1 MLEYTARITSQEPVT
16 KEMRDDLSLAREAAL
31 NGQNALEDLSEEV
44 NTLSKDLSQKAD
56 TQTVVSNFEKFQRL
70 IIGRASKDDLET
82 SISNMLEVANKIQ
95 AQVCDMSVF
104 GISDSGYVDIK
115 EIETCPIYKGDNGSG
130 YSMNLPLKFQKK
142 QVRLTLRSDYDALK
156 RRVDSL
162 TARLSKL
169 EAETRITP
177 ITNCDLRKRG
187 STLYPRYGDWLLT
200 SDASDQYMSFSGLS
214 AEIGRSIYIQT
225 RKRVYLYSNN
235 HSFFGLSAAGNG
247 LSSNQ
252 WLESKTTYRFVRK
265 DAITWLVT
273 CSSSPYPWV

>member
-16 KEMRDDLSLAREAAL
+16 
-31 NGQNALEDLSEEV
+31 EDLQRKLTESLDLA
-44 NTLSKDLSQKAD
+44 NLGLSRIKRLTNSLKTSNQYID
-56 TQTVVSNFEKFQRL
+56 TAFEYLQNISNQ
-70 IIGRASKDDLET
+70 IISSRSY
-82 SISNMLEVANKIQ
+82 SIST
-95 AQVCDMSVF
+95 
-104 GISDSGYVDIK
+104 SGYITSHSGTCALVEKDTSPGLGSCMPPK
-115 EIETCPIYKGDNGSG
+115 EEPPIR
-130 YSMNLPLKFQKK
+130 
-142 QVRLTLRSDYDALK
+142 VTLRSDFDYLK
-156 RRVDSL
+156 RQVDSL
-162 TARLSKL
+162 SAQLSKL
-169 EAETRITP
+169 KAETQITP
-177 ITNCDLRKRG
+177 ITNYDLRKRG

-265 DAITWLVT
+265 DATTWLVT
-273 CSSSPYPWV
+273 SSSSPYPWV